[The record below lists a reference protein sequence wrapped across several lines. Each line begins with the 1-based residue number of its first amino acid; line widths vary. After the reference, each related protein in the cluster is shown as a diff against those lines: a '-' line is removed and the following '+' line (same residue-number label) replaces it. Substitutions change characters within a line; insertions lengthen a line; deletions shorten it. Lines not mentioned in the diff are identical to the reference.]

1 MKRMIIAAALV
12 FAASQIAFAQDD
24 KTKVDPQNVPTAQ
37 APAQEQQKEEAQPAE
52 NKEQGEAQP
61 AEQEKSAAGQEKPT
75 GQQGEGAKAE

>member
-12 FAASQIAFAQDD
+12 LAASQIAFAQDD

-37 APAQEQQKEEAQPAE
+37 APAQERQKEEAQPAE

>member
-12 FAASQIAFAQDD
+12 LAASQIAFAQDD

-37 APAQEQQKEEAQPAE
+37 APAQERQKEEVQPAE
-52 NKEQGEAQP
+52 NKAQGEAQP

-75 GQQGEGAKAE
+75 GQQSEGAKAE